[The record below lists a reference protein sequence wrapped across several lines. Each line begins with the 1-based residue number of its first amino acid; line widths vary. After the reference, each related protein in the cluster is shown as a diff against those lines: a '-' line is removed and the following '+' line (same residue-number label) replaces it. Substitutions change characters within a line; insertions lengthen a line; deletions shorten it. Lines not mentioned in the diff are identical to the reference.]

1 MEVTGI
7 PLLSNKYPVTMDLW
21 PLEAKEFNKI
31 YEFYDNLKAGR
42 FTTTKC
48 KKCGHVAYPPRII
61 CPECYSEELEYI
73 DLPKKGKVIVFTEQ
87 LRGVPLGFEAPLIH
101 AWIDLGVDSPVKRI
115 LSRIINCPAGQL
127 KEGDEV
133 QFSVFNVPAHPI
145 EIKKE
150 TITAERVFFAFE
162 PVAKKAND

>member
-1 MEVTGI
+1 MEITGI
-7 PLLSNKYPVTMDLW
+7 PLLNNKYPVTMDLW
-21 PLEAKEFNKI
+21 PMEAREFNKI
-31 YEFYDNLKAGR
+31 YEFYDNLKVGR

-73 DLPKKGKVIVFTEQ
+73 DIPKKGKVIVFTEQ

-101 AWIDLGVDSPVKRI
+101 AWIDLGAKSPVKRI

-133 QFSVFNVPAHPI
+133 QFAVFNVPAHPI

-150 TITAERVFFAFE
+150 TKMVERVFFAFE
-162 PVAKKAND
+162 PVAK